1 MLHRFQFLKRAANN
15 LITQLSHLLTLSGSV
30 LSAVV
35 PDQKGQAR
43 MGHPFFLCAHGVLV
57 AGVAD
62 HTVIDKWSGLVRLR
76 LVVRVCED
84 ELFDDTEKTIRDS
97 EVQ

>member
-1 MLHRFQFLKRAANN
+1 
-15 LITQLSHLLTLSGSV
+15 
-30 LSAVV
+30 
-35 PDQKGQAR
+35 

-84 ELFDDTEKTIRDS
+84 KLLNDTEKTIRDS
-97 EVQ
+97 EVQKARHNLSDEFQHKSAEGLRMA